1 MSIANKQLN
10 PVEASSNCS
19 GSTILGFGIP
29 RILNGSE
36 YSGSTFH
43 IHMKVEPPLHRAASK
58 VYFHSNFETLN
69 FNNFVAV
76 ET

>member
-1 MSIANKQLN
+1 MSIANLQLN

-29 RILNGSE
+29 HILNGSE
-36 YSGSTFH
+36 YSGSTVH
-43 IHMKVEPPLHRAASK
+43 IYMNVEPPIHRAASK
-58 VYFHSNFETLN
+58 VYFHFQTLN
-69 FNNFVAV
+69 LNNFVAV